1 MNNKKMSE
9 TEKVV
14 DTENSFLGI
23 QHVLLA
29 VKKSYWELG
38 SSNHRSAIYLFL
50 IIHWNGQVIKT
61 VSSDRNFIKSDYS
74 VWITTPKS
82 WSY

>member
-29 VKKSYWELG
+29 VK
-38 SSNHRSAIYLFL
+38 RAIESWVLV
-50 IIHWNGQVIKT
+50 IICNLSFPNYPLKW
-61 VSSDRNFIKSDYS
+61 SSDQNCEF
-74 VWITTPKS
+74 
-82 WSY
+82 